1 MNVLTKLEASL
12 IFLGTRYVPSVILLH
27 KLIAVLVNHI
37 SEELNV
43 LFMDK
48 WVHMYRL
55 TQIT

>member
-48 WVHMYRL
+48 
-55 TQIT
+55 